1 MISTSS
7 MISGARPNFAVASRP
22 DGPRRGYT
30 GGMSLNFHE
39 LAIGALALD
48 PADRLRLA
56 AELIDSVEGPANPA
70 WEAAW
75 TTEIG
80 RRSAAADNREAAGE
94 PRGVEWSAA
103 RAQVLRRLASR

>member
-1 MISTSS
+1 
-7 MISGARPNFAVASRP
+7 
-22 DGPRRGYT
+22 
-30 GGMSLNFHE
+30 MSLTFHE
-39 LAIGALALD
+39 LAIGALGLD

-56 AELIDSVEGPANPA
+56 SELIDSVEGPANPT

-80 RRSAAADNREAAGE
+80 LRTAAAEAREAAGE
-94 PRGVEWSAA
+94 PRGIEWSEA